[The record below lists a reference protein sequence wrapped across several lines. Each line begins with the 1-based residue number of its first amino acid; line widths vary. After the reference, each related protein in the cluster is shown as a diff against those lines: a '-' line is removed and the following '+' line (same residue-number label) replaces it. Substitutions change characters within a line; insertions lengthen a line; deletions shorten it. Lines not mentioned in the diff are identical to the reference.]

1 MKLLWNYLK
10 SQKQCKIPNKPL
22 KFNKIPCNPFPYFL
36 TSIFPNLHIFEFHI
50 FILSNFHLLYFNV
63 LCFHIFISPHF
74 HISILSYF
82 RVSTHPYFHIAEIF
96 WPVLTYSDTSNLYL
110 FWTGLSLWLSKWV
123 SEWVKDMTSRK
134 AIASKKLHHMQ
145 IEIVAHYLE

>member
-1 MKLLWNYLK
+1 MVKTIETEKSLSMHGTKIHIIMTGDTHKKVLFHFVLSYL
-10 SQKQCKIPNKPL
+10 
-22 KFNKIPCNPFPYFL
+22 YRVV
-36 TSIFPNLHIFEFHI
+36 HI
-50 FILSNFHLLYFNV
+50 FILSNFHLLHFNV

-110 FWTGLSLWLSKWV
+110 FWTGLSLWMSKWV